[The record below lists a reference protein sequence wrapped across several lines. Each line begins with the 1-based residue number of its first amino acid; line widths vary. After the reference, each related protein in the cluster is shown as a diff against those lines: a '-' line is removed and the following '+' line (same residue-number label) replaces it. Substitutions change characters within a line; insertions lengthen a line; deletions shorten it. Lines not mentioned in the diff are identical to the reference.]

1 MTVVFLPVCVFVC
14 VQALYEPPASSLSWV
29 WSCSSWGGCASPPAS
44 STSHATTS
52 SSALASS
59 SSPQVR
65 REGERE
71 EGKEGWGKREDLG
84 GKRSR
89 KLDWVKWK
97 KMMLDERRNKRFGQM
112 ERGKGKDRGR
122 VEVYWMYF
130 RRNDGNYKW
139 RHLEKINFLLDST
152 YLCLSTVNQTN
163 GWKLIQNWTEDNT
176 KMLLLNLLSLIFGGI
191 WGQYNNV
198 QQLWHFDFQTVAS
211 CRHWAV
217 LSLSRH
223 VFGHVMSLNQ
233 KFTVYFSPTDFGRPS
248 DGVRQSYIERRRSR
262 DPVVHV
268 MLHKTLN

>member
-1 MTVVFLPVCVFVC
+1 MGGLCIAASEFYKSRHNIILSSGILFV
-14 VQALYEPPASSLSWV
+14 
-29 WSCSSWGGCASPPAS
+29 
-44 STSHATTS
+44 
-52 SSALASS
+52 SAGTEG
-59 SSPQVR
+59 R
-65 REGERE
+65 REGGRQGRVRE
-71 EGKEGWGKREDLG
+71 EGGK
-84 GKRSR
+84 KRSR

-112 ERGKGKDRGR
+112 ERGKGKDRRR

-152 YLCLSTVNQTN
+152 YLCLSTVNPTN

-176 KMLLLNLLSLIFGGI
+176 KMLLLNLLSLIFWGI
-191 WGQYNNV
+191 WGQHNNV

-217 LSLSRH
+217 LPLSRH
-223 VFGHVMSLNQ
+223 VLVSVFGHVMSLNQ

>member
-1 MTVVFLPVCVFVC
+1 MCLFVSRRCTSLQHLPYPECDP
-14 VQALYEPPASSLSWV
+14 ALH
-29 WSCSSWGGCASPPAS
+29 GGAVHRRQRVLQV
-44 STSHATTS
+44 T
-52 SSALASS
+52 
-59 SSPQVR
+59 PQHHPQLRHPLRLR
-65 REGERE
+65 RYGGNERGRKARKGEGR
-71 EGKEGWGKREDLG
+71 G
-84 GKRSR
+84 GEKRSR

-112 ERGKGKDRGR
+112 ERGKGKDRRR

-152 YLCLSTVNQTN
+152 YLCLSTVDPTN

-176 KMLLLNLLSLIFGGI
+176 KMLLLNLLSLIFLGI

-198 QQLWHFDFQTVAS
+198 QQLWHFDFQIVAS

-223 VFGHVMSLNQ
+223 VFGHMMSLNQ

-262 DPVVHV
+262 DPLVHV